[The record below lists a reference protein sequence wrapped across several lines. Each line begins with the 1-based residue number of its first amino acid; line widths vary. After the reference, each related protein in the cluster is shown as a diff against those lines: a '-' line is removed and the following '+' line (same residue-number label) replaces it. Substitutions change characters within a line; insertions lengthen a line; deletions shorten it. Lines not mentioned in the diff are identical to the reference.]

1 MSKKSLDDLFLLV
14 KENFNE
20 ENVSDEKKENKQNY
34 NNNFCNSCQEDSIKN
49 IKGELIC
56 VKCSINYGTVIDN
69 TAEWR
74 FYGSD
79 DSKFSD
85 PNRCGMPTNLL
96 LPEFSLGSVIPFRCN
111 ESWEMRKI
119 RNYNTWIGSCYREKS
134 LYNVFESLSSRA
146 KSYGIPN
153 CIIEDAK
160 YKYKIISEVKI
171 SRGENRIGIIA
182 SCLFIACYENNSRRS
197 IKEISEIFKISPT
210 SMTKGFKKFNETML
224 ILSPELKKKFN
235 YSISES
241 IDFINRFC
249 SNLNLDNEI
258 VNICKYVCKEIE
270 FYDLVSENTPTSKA
284 AGSIYLVSYLFDLNI
299 SKKSISSIC
308 STSEV
313 TISKCFIKLIDYYIY
328 LIPENMLQYLA
339 IDFIH
344 KFSNTLIK
352 YFNKEI
358 KDLFLKQSLELFQKC
373 VASNFINN
381 NRHITFLAASI
392 VYYLVLKNNFTNIN
406 INEIYSL
413 FHIKEKSILTL
424 YKKLQKYIDEKKI
437 ILNP

>member
-1 MSKKSLDDLFLLV
+1 MSDDSLNDLFSLV
-14 KENFNE
+14 KDNFNIKKKDK
-20 ENVSDEKKENKQNY
+20 DEKNEIY
-34 NNNFCNSCQEDSIKN
+34 STTYCYSCEEETIKN
-49 IKGELIC
+49 INGELIC
-56 VKCSINYGTVIDN
+56 VKCSVNYGNVIEN
-69 TAEWR
+69 SAEWR

-85 PNRCGMPTNLL
+85 PNRCGMPSNVL

-134 LYNVFESLSSRA
+134 LYNVFESLTSRA
-146 KSYGIPN
+146 KNYGIPN
-153 CIIEDAK
+153 VIIEDAK

-224 ILSPELKKKFN
+224 TLDPELKKKFD

-249 SNLNLDNEI
+249 SNLNLDEDI
-258 VNICKYVCKEIE
+258 IEICKNVCKEIE
-270 FYDLVSENTPTSKA
+270 YYDLVSENTPTSKA
-284 AGSIYLVSYLFDLNI
+284 AGSIYLVSYLFNLNI
-299 SKKSISSIC
+299 SKKNISSIC

-328 LIPENMLQYLA
+328 LIPENMLKYLA

-344 KFSNTLIK
+344 KFSNSLIK
-352 YFNKEI
+352 YFNKEVQET
-358 KDLFLKQSLELFQKC
+358 FLKKSLKLFQKC
-373 VASNFINN
+373 IQTNFINN
-381 NRHITFLAASI
+381 NKHVTFLAASI
-392 VYYLVLKNNFTNIN
+392 VYYLVLENNFTNIN

-413 FHIKEKSILTL
+413 FHIKEKSILLL
-424 YKKLQKYIDEKKI
+424 YDKLKKCIEEKKI
-437 ILNP
+437 ILE